1 MLLNVIALGL
11 IQRNNM
17 NQMIT
22 ISNLVQTQVTVIWD
36 LANLGQF
43 DCINQKIT
51 ISMFT
56 FYINFKTATTFPKAI
71 SYLGGRELLCTDV
84 TAHGFHLLL
93 AEISHASKFFKN
105 YCLISNSPGV
115 HLNVRIDSNVNQ
127 DKAVE
132 FLKKAALMR
141 KLEIKHSGKVDTA

>member
-11 IQRNNM
+11 IQRNNI

-22 ISNLVQTQVTVIWD
+22 ISNLVQIQVTVIWD

-43 DCINQKIT
+43 DCINQIIT

-93 AEISHASKFFKN
+93 AKISHRSKFF
-105 YCLISNSPGV
+105 LILNSPGA

-127 DKAVE
+127 DKAAE
-132 FLKKAALMR
+132 FLKKATLMR
-141 KLEIKHSGKVDTA
+141 TFEIKNSGKIDAA

>member
-43 DCINQKIT
+43 DCINQIIT

-93 AEISHASKFFKN
+93 AEISHRSKFFS
-105 YCLISNSPGV
+105 Y
-115 HLNVRIDSNVNQ
+115 
-127 DKAVE
+127 
-132 FLKKAALMR
+132 
-141 KLEIKHSGKVDTA
+141 IKQPWSSSECENR